1 MQVQKALNRMEIL
14 EKEMQRVRRSLISQV
29 EISLTRQKKTMHKAA
44 LDFLNLKNIPDRIE
58 LGSVEL
64 IRKERKHAR
73 GY

>member
-1 MQVQKALNRMEIL
+1 MQIQKALNRMEIL
-14 EKEMQRVRRSLISQV
+14 EKEMQRVRRSLISHV

-44 LDFLNLKNIPDRIE
+44 LDFLNLKNMPDIIE

>member
-1 MQVQKALNRMEIL
+1 METL

-29 EISLTRQKKTMHKAA
+29 GISLTRQKKAMHKAA